1 MLNFFRTFFKTK
13 IGMAVALLFLGLIAL
28 AFASA
33 DIAGTGNFGGVAGG
47 DRVAMV
53 GKEKIGAGDL
63 SRAASNALD
72 RVKQQQPTTTM
83 AVFLDQGG
91 LEQTL
96 DQVIDR
102 TAIAVFGQQHG
113 LRAGSRLV
121 DSEIARFPAFRGVDG
136 KFDEN
141 AYRQML
147 RQQGLTE
154 KLLRDDLAQGL
165 LARQVL
171 TPAVLGANAPD
182 EFARRYS
189 ALLKESRKGAIAVLP
204 SSAYAP
210 AGTPDNAKVAAYYA
224 ANKMDF
230 VRPERRVIRYL
241 VVGDQALDAQ
251 AVTPT
256 DAEIAARYK
265 RDATQYAASES
276 RSFTQ
281 LVAPTEAAARAILAE
296 VHSGKSLGAAA
307 ADRGLVTSPLPDT
320 TRADLARQASQAVA
334 AAAFGAARGPVADVA
349 RGSLG
354 WYLLQVDRI
363 TSRPERSLN
372 QVRGEIAAALR
383 QEKQRAAFSDLAARI
398 EEQLDEGAS
407 LGDMAGELKLKVE
420 STKPLVADGRV
431 YLSASETA
439 PDILMPVMANA
450 FSMNEGDPQLAEV
463 EPGKTIVVYEVGGI
477 TASAPAP
484 LEEIRG
490 EVTAAYLQDE
500 GLKAAK
506 AAASRIM
513 AKVTKGMPLAESVRD
528 EKAAIPQPDQ
538 LNLSRDELAQFGGRV
553 PPALALFFSMAE
565 GTVKRLEGP
574 QKAGWFVVQLD
585 QITPGTVSKDD
596 PILASTQQELTRLAA
611 SEQEAQLLAA
621 IRAQVKVE
629 RNEDAVKAVRRQ
641 LAGEN

>member
-1 MLNFFRTFFKTK
+1 MLHFFRTFFKTK

-33 DIAGTGNFGGVAGG
+33 DIAGTGNFGGAAPG

-53 GKEKIGAGDL
+53 GKEQITSGDL

-72 RVKQQQPTTTM
+72 RVRQQQPTTTM
-83 AVFLDQGG
+83 AVFIDQGG

-96 DQVIDR
+96 DQIIDR
-102 TAIAVFGQQHG
+102 TAIAFFGYKHG

-141 AYRQML
+141 SFRQML

-171 TPAVLGANAPD
+171 TPAVLGASAAE
-182 EFARRYS
+182 EFARRYA
-189 ALLKESRKGAIAVLP
+189 ALLRESRKGALAVLP
-204 SSAYAP
+204 SSAFAP
-210 AGTPDNAKVAAYYA
+210 SGTPDNARVAAYYA
-224 ANKMDF
+224 SSRMDF

-241 VVGDQALDAQ
+241 TVDDQALQTQ
-251 AVTPT
+251 AVNPT
-256 DAEIAARYK
+256 EAEIAARYK
-265 RDATQYAASES
+265 RDAAQYAASES

-281 LVAPTEAAARAILAE
+281 LVAPSEAAAKAIHAE
-296 VHSGKSLGAAA
+296 VRAGKTLVAAA
-307 ADRGLVTSPLPDT
+307 TDRGLVTSQLPDT
-320 TRADLARQASQAVA
+320 TRADLARQASQPVA
-334 AAAFGAARGPVADVA
+334 AAGFGAARGAVSDPA

-354 WYLLQVDRI
+354 WYILQVDSV
-363 TSRPERSLN
+363 TSRPGRSLE
-372 QVRGEIAAALR
+372 QARGEITAALR
-383 QEKQRAAFSDLAARI
+383 EEKHRAAFADLASRI
-398 EEQLDEGAS
+398 EEQLDQGAS
-407 LGDMAGELKLKVE
+407 LADMAGELKLKVE
-420 STKPLVADGRV
+420 STKPVVADGRV

-439 PDILMPVMANA
+439 PAILMPVMTNA
-450 FSMNEGDPQLAEV
+450 FSINEGDPQLAEV
-463 EPGKTIVVYEVGGI
+463 EPGKTIVVYEIGSI
-477 TASAPAP
+477 TASAPAA
-484 LEEIRG
+484 LEEIRA

-506 AAASRIM
+506 AAANRIM
-513 AKVTKGMPLAESVRD
+513 DKIGKGTSLAEAVRA
-528 EKAAIPQPDQ
+528 ENKGLPAPDQ
-538 LNLSRDELAQFGGRV
+538 ITMTRDDLAEFGGRV
-553 PPALALFFSMAE
+553 PSALALFFSMAE

-585 QITPGTVSKDD
+585 QITPGTVAADD
-596 PILASTQQELTRLAA
+596 PILASTQQELGNLAA
-611 SEQEAQLLAA
+611 SEQETQLLTA
-621 IRAQVKVE
+621 IRAEVKVD
-629 RNEDAVKAVRRQ
+629 RNDAAIKAVRRQ